1 MTRKTLLTV
10 LAAITISCTCGVVA
24 NTHAQQATSTTI
36 QIAGLR
42 DRVIVRRDE
51 RGIPYIEAKN
61 DDDLYF
67 AQGYVMASD
76 RLWQMDLLRR
86 NVRGELAEVLGAAAL
101 PQDQRHRTMGFAR
114 VVDDTAAKMAPPMR
128 AVLEAYAKGV
138 NAYIATRT
146 PKNLPPEFLIL
157 GYKPRPWVPADSLAV
172 GKLLYEV
179 LSNTWPVDVMRAS
192 LANLPKEKRDALLS
206 EITPLDVLVVGK
218 DRELRAHGN
227 SPQALRWGGTPWPHP
242 SFNGMTMGR
251 PRSAAPTASAELA
264 TATETQQRAFQIAGV
279 FANSIGAADCPRP
292 TADCSPTW
300 TQASNN
306 WVVSG
311 KRTASGKPLLA
322 NDPHLP
328 AFAPNIWY
336 MAELVAPGVHVA
348 GVTFPGAPGIVI
360 GHNDRI
366 AWGVTN
372 LNPDVQDL
380 YLEKFDKENPTRYQT
395 PLGWQEAEVRHEQ
408 IKVRKNFA
416 SPETET
422 QNFDVTVTR
431 HGPIVLEKDGAP
443 YALRWPALTSDSV
456 EVEGLFRV
464 NRARNWKEFT
474 TALSGYT
481 GPTQNFVY
489 ADVDGHIGYYGAGHV
504 PIRKSGDGSVPYDG
518 STDAGDWIGFIP
530 FAELPHLYD
539 PPSGIIV
546 TANQRVVGA
555 SYSHF
560 LTHQWAQPYRARRI
574 FDLLKQK
581 PKLTID
587 DFRRIQGDVYSIA
600 GAHFASEVVRTM
612 QGQLMDDQMRA
623 SLASFSSWD
632 GRIDADSRVAPVV
645 AQMRIA
651 FRQRVLVA
659 ALGDQLFKSYVWPN
673 SDLLIDRVI
682 KEQPRE
688 WLPKEFNNYADL
700 LRASYVDARQ
710 ALTKSLGADESKWTW
725 GAMSPARFN
734 HPLATAPLV
743 GSQFTVGPFPQSG
756 TPFLLG
762 ATVNVGTAVSMRF
775 IADPSDWNK
784 TQHGIALGESGL
796 PASPHWKDQLDDWR
810 NVTPRPFPFSAAAVT
825 EATRETLVMEPK

>member
-1 MTRKTLLTV
+1 MV
-10 LAAITISCTCGVVA
+10 AISIFCAGGVVA
-24 NTHAQQATSTTI
+24 DTYGQQAASTTI
-36 QIAGLR
+36 QISGLR

-86 NVRGELAEVLGAAAL
+86 NVRGELAEILGAAAL
-101 PQDQRHRTMGFAR
+101 AQDQRHRTMGFAR
-114 VVDDTAAKMAPPMR
+114 VVDDTAAKMVAPMR

-146 PKNLPPEFLIL
+146 PQNLPPEFLIL
-157 GYKPRPWVPADSLAV
+157 QYKPRPWVPADTLAV

-192 LANLPKEKRDALLS
+192 LSNLPKEKRDALLL
-206 EITPLDVLVVGK
+206 EITPLDVLAVGK
-218 DRELRAHGN
+218 DLGVRAHGN
-227 SPQALRWGGTPWPHP
+227 SPQALRRGGTPWPPP
-242 SFNGMTMGR
+242 SLNDVTMGR
-251 PRSAAPTASAELA
+251 PRSAAPTNPADVAKLA
-264 TATETQQRAFQIAGV
+264 ETQHRAFQIAGV
-279 FANSIGAADCPRP
+279 LADSRDSDCSLP
-292 TADCSPTW
+292 TADCLPSFAEDW

-311 KRTASGKPLLA
+311 KRTVSGKPLLA

-336 MAELVAPGVHVA
+336 MAELVAPGMHVA

-395 PLGWQEAEVRHEQ
+395 PSGWQEAEIRHEQ
-408 IKVRKNFA
+408 IKVRKGFA
-416 SPETET
+416 NAETET
-422 QNFDVTVTR
+422 QTFDVTVTR
-431 HGPIVLEKDGAP
+431 HGPIVLDKDGAR

-464 NRARNWKEFT
+464 NRAHNWKEFT
-474 TALSGYT
+474 AALSGYT

-518 STDAGDWIGFIP
+518 TTDAGEWTGFIP
-530 FAELPHLYD
+530 FAKLPHVYD

-560 LTHQWAQPYRARRI
+560 LTHHWAQPYRARRI
-574 FDLLKQK
+574 FDLLNQK

-623 SLASFSSWD
+623 SVASFASWN
-632 GRIDADSRVAPVV
+632 GRLDADSRVAPVV
-645 AQMRIA
+645 AQMRVA
-651 FRQRVLVA
+651 FRQRVLTA
-659 ALGDQLFKSYVWPN
+659 TLGDQLFKNYVWPN

-710 ALTKSLGADESKWTW
+710 ALIKSLGADEAKWTW
-725 GAMSPARFN
+725 GAMSPARFS
-734 HPLATAPLV
+734 HPLAGAPLV

-762 ATVNVGTAVSMRF
+762 ATVNVGTAVSMRL

-784 TQHGIALGESGL
+784 TQHGIALGQSGL

-810 NVTPRPFPFSAAAVT
+810 NVTPRPFPFSPAAVT